1 MKRHFTL
8 IELLTVIAI
17 IAVLAGMLLPALQN
31 ARVKAHGISCLNQHK
46 QILLAQS
53 LYATDW
59 KGLMISNGQKEPS
72 SEILVEICNY
82 ITYKEFHCP
91 EITEF
96 DEPTNVT
103 RWNTIGTFYAVWNS
117 SSWIKSKEEEL
128 GSFVVSIHNCNYYR
142 QTRVLSPSKTM
153 LVADTQRS
161 NGSCVGE
168 WAFCPD
174 DLIETGTISTLHG
187 GRANVGYFDGHAASI
202 SVQDAA
208 EYGFRKYVD
217 KDGVAHDL

>member
-1 MKRHFTL
+1 MKKCFTL

-53 LYATDW
+53 LYANDW
-59 KGLMISNGQKEPS
+59 KGLMVSNGRVEPS
-72 SEILVEICNY
+72 AEILVEICNY
-82 ITYKEFHCP
+82 ITYNEFHCP
-91 EITEF
+91 EITEC
-96 DEPTNVT
+96 DEPTHNN
-103 RWNTIGTFYAVWNS
+103 RWYTIGTFYAVWNS

-128 GSFVVSIHNCNYYR
+128 GSFVVSTLACTYYR

-161 NGSCVGE
+161 NGSGVGE

-174 DLIETGTISTLHG
+174 DLIETGTISMLHG
-187 GRANVGYFDGHAASI
+187 GRANVAYFDGHAASI
-202 SVQDAA
+202 SVEEAK
-208 EYGFRKYVD
+208 EYGFKKYVD